1 LDTGLNKK
9 VVLVTGAARG
19 VGAAIARLYACEGA
33 EVVVHFNEAAEEADL
48 LVNDLLQLGSDASC
62 YQADLTRNEDVS
74 AMISKIIERYGR
86 LDVLVNNA
94 GYYQPKRF
102 VETVPKD
109 WEQEIGIGL
118 FGVIHTMHAVLPY
131 MLKSGSGSI
140 VNLCGDSALVGERF
154 LSLTAA
160 SRGGVI
166 ALTKSIAKEVGS
178 SGITANVVSL
188 GLVETHRTNESW
200 LEKNRDKI
208 LKLYPIKRIGQPDD
222 IAGMVVFLS
231 SQHSS
236 WVTGQVVSVNGGFS
250 ML

>member
-1 LDTGLNKK
+1 MGLNKK
-9 VVLVTGAARG
+9 VVLVTGSARG

-33 EVVVHFNEAAEEADL
+33 DVVVHFNEAANEANLLVLDL
-48 LVNDLLQLGSDASC
+48 LKLGSDASC
-62 YQADLTRNEDVS
+62 YQADLTCNNDVGE
-74 AMISKIIERYGR
+74 MIFKVIERYGR

-102 VETVPKD
+102 VETVPTD

-118 FGVIHTMHAVLPY
+118 FGVVHTMHAVLPH
-131 MLKSGSGSI
+131 MLKSGCGNI
-140 VNLCGDSALVGERF
+140 VNLCGDSALVGEKF

-178 SGITANVVSL
+178 SGVRANVVSL
-188 GLVETHRTNESW
+188 GLIETHRTDEMW

-208 LKLYPIKRIGQPDD
+208 LKFYPINRIGQPID

-231 SQHSS
+231 SQHAS